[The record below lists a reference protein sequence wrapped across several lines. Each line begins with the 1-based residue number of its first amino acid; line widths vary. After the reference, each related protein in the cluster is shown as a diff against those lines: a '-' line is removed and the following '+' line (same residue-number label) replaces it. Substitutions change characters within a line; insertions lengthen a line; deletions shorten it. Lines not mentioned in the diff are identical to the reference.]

1 MEDECGGLTMSKP
14 KIAFNWASS
23 CGGCEIAIFEL
34 GTKLVDVSN
43 KVDIVF
49 WPAIF
54 DYKYSDLEAM
64 PDKSIDVTFFNGA
77 IQNSE
82 NEHMARLLRE
92 KSKLLVAFG
101 ACAHGGGIPA
111 LANTTTRDQIFTS
124 SYKDTLTTDNP
135 EKVFPQ
141 TRVQVKEGELTIPE
155 FYNTVKTLDQTVD
168 VDYYVPGCPPVG
180 EQVSKVID
188 QFVAGDLPPKGSVLG
203 ASQKSLCHECKRTK
217 TDRKISKLVRTF
229 QTVPDPEKCML
240 EQGIICM
247 GPATRGG
254 CAGVCLDANMP
265 CRGCY
270 GPLPNVVDQG
280 GKMLSALASIFDAE
294 SEEDIQKLADS
305 VPDPIGTFYRF
316 SLARSL
322 MRRTKQ

>member
-1 MEDECGGLTMSKP
+1 MTKP

-34 GTKLVDVSN
+34 GMKLVELTK

-49 WPAIF
+49 WPAVM

-64 PDKSIDVTFFNGA
+64 PDGDIDVAFMNGA

-82 NEHMARLLRE
+82 NEKVAKLLRA

-101 ACAHGGGIPA
+101 ACAYLGGIPS
-111 LANTTTRDQIFTS
+111 LANTVSRDQILAN
-124 SYKDTLTTDNP
+124 SYVETATTDNP
-135 EKVFPQ
+135 EKILPQ
-141 TRVQVKEGELTIPE
+141 AKVNVKEGELTIPE
-155 FYNTVKTLDQTVD
+155 FYNTVKTLDQVVD

-188 QFVAGDLPPKGSVLG
+188 QFVAGNNLPVKGAVLG
-203 ASQKSLCHECKRTK
+203 ASDKSLCHECKRLRQ
-217 TDRKISKLVRTF
+217 DRKISKIVRTYES
-229 QTVPDPEKCML
+229 VPDPQKCLL

-254 CAGVCLDANMP
+254 CGSICLDANMP

-270 GPLPNVVDQG
+270 GPLPKAIDQG
-280 GKMLSALASIFDAE
+280 GKMLSALSSIFDGQ
-294 SEEDIQKLADS
+294 SEEEIQKLAES
-305 VPDPIGTFYRF
+305 VKDPLGTFYRF
-316 SLARSL
+316 SLARSVL
-322 MRRTKQ
+322 RRTKP

>member
-1 MEDECGGLTMSKP
+1 MTKLKV
-14 KIAFNWASS
+14 AFNWASS

-34 GTKLVDVSN
+34 GTKLVDVAN
-43 KVDIVF
+43 KIEIVF
-49 WPAIF
+49 WPAVF

-64 PDKSIDVTFFNGA
+64 PDKSIDVAFFNGA

-82 NEHMARLLRE
+82 NEHVAKLLRG
-92 KSKLLVAFG
+92 KSEMLVAFG
-101 ACAHGGGIPA
+101 ACAYCGGIPA
-111 LANTTTRDQIFTS
+111 LANTTNRDQIFAS
-124 SYKDTLTTDNP
+124 SYMETPTTDNP

-141 TRVQVKEGELTIPE
+141 TNVQVAEGELTIPE

-180 EQVSKVID
+180 EQVSKVIN
-188 QFVAGDLPPKGSVLG
+188 QFIEGALPPKGAVLG
-203 ASQKSLCHECKRTK
+203 ASEKSLCHECKRVK
-217 TDRKISKLVRTF
+217 TDRKITKIVRTY
-229 QTVPDPEKCML
+229 QTIQDPEKCLL

-254 CAGVCLDANMP
+254 CGSICLDANMP

-270 GPLPNVVDQG
+270 GPLPNVIDQG
-280 GKMLSALASIFDAE
+280 AKMLSALSSLFDADT
-294 SEEDIQKLADS
+294 EEDIQKLADS
-305 VPDPIGTFYRF
+305 VVDPIGTFYRF

-322 MRRTKQ
+322 MRRTKP

>member
-1 MEDECGGLTMSKP
+1 MTKP

-34 GTKLVDVSN
+34 GTKLVDLAD
-43 KVDIVF
+43 KVDVVF

-54 DYKYSDLEAM
+54 DYKYTDLEAM

-82 NEHMARLLRE
+82 NEHVAKLLRA

-101 ACAHGGGIPA
+101 ACACGGGIPA
-111 LANTTTRDQIFTS
+111 LANTTNRDEIFAN
-124 SYKDTLTTDNP
+124 SYKETPSTDNP
-135 EKVFPQ
+135 EKVLPQ
-141 TRVQVKEGELTIPE
+141 SNVHVTEGDLTIPE
-155 FYNTVKTLDQTVD
+155 FYNTVKTLDQAVD

-180 EQVSKVID
+180 EQVSKVLS
-188 QFVAGDLPPKGSVLG
+188 QFVDGHLPPKGAVLG
-203 ASQKSLCHECKRTK
+203 ASEKSLCHECKRIK
-217 TDRKISKLVRTF
+217 TDRKITKLVRSYETI
-229 QTVPDPEKCML
+229 PDSEKCLL
-240 EQGIICM
+240 EQGILCM

-254 CAGVCLDANMP
+254 CGSICLDANMP

-270 GPLPNVVDQG
+270 GPLPNVIDQG
-280 GKMLSALASIFDAE
+280 GKMLSALASVFDAE
-294 SEEDIQKLADS
+294 DEEDIQKLADS

-316 SLARSL
+316 GLARSL
-322 MRRTKQ
+322 LRRTKK

>member
-1 MEDECGGLTMSKP
+1 MPKA

-34 GTKLVDVSN
+34 GTKLVELSN
-43 KVDIVF
+43 KADIVF

-54 DYKYSDLEAM
+54 DYKYTDLEAM

-82 NEHMARLLRE
+82 NEHLAKVLRE

-101 ACAHGGGIPA
+101 ACAYGGGIPA
-111 LANTTTRDQIFTS
+111 LANTTSRDKIFAS
-124 SYKDTLTTDNP
+124 SYKETPTTDNP
-135 EKVFPQ
+135 EKILPQ
-141 TRVQVKEGELTIPE
+141 PKFKVKEGEMEIPE

-168 VDYYVPGCPPVG
+168 VNYYVPGCPPVG

-188 QFVAGDLPPKGSVLG
+188 QFLGGDLPAKGSVLG
-203 ASQKSLCHECKRTK
+203 ASNKSLCHECKRIK
-217 TDRKISKLVRTF
+217 TDRKISKLVRIY
-229 QTVPDPEKCML
+229 QMNPDPQICML
-240 EQGIICM
+240 EQGIVCM

-254 CAGVCLDANMP
+254 CGSICLDANMP

-270 GPLPNVVDQG
+270 GALPNVVDQG
-280 GKMLSALASIFDAE
+280 AKMLSALSSIFDAE
-294 SEEDIQKLADS
+294 NEEEIQKLADS
-305 VPDPIGTFYRF
+305 VVDPIGTFYRF

-322 MRRTKQ
+322 MRRTIQ

>member
-1 MEDECGGLTMSKP
+1 MTKP

-34 GTKLVDVSN
+34 GTKLVDVAN

-54 DYKYSDLEAM
+54 DYKYTDLEAT
-64 PDKSIDVTFFNGA
+64 PDKGIDVTFFNGA

-82 NEHMARLLRE
+82 NEHLAKLLRS

-101 ACAHGGGIPA
+101 ACAQSGGIPA
-111 LANTTTRDQIFTS
+111 LANTTGRDQIFAS
-124 SYKDTLTTDNP
+124 SYKETPTTDNP
-135 EKVFPQ
+135 EKVLPQ
-141 TRVQVKEGELTIPE
+141 SKFQVKEGELTIPE

-180 EQVSKVID
+180 EQVSKVIS
-188 QFVAGDLPPKGSVLG
+188 QFIDGDLPPKGAVLG
-203 ASQKSLCHECKRTK
+203 ASDKSLCHECKRVK

-229 QTVPDPEKCML
+229 QTIPDPEKCLL

-254 CAGVCLDANMP
+254 CGNICLDANMP

-270 GPLPNVVDQG
+270 GALPNVIDQG

-294 SEEDIQKLADS
+294 SEEDIQKLVDS
-305 VPDPIGTFYRF
+305 VPDPLGTFYRF

-322 MRRTKQ
+322 LRRTKQ

>member
-1 MEDECGGLTMSKP
+1 MTKP
-14 KIAFNWASS
+14 KVAFNWASS

-34 GTKLVDVSN
+34 GTKLVDVAN
-43 KVDIVF
+43 KIDIVF
-49 WPAIF
+49 WPAVF

-64 PDKSIDVTFFNGA
+64 PDKSIDVAFFNGA

-82 NEHMARLLRE
+82 NEHVAKLLRA
-92 KSKLLVAFG
+92 KSKMLVAFG
-101 ACAHGGGIPA
+101 ACAYCGGIPA
-111 LANTTTRDQIFTS
+111 LANTTNRDQIFAS
-124 SYKDTLTTDNP
+124 SYLETATTDNT

-141 TRVQVKEGELTIPE
+141 SNVQVAEGELTIPE

-180 EQVSKVID
+180 EQVSKVIN
-188 QFVAGDLPPKGSVLG
+188 QFVEGGLPSRGAVLG
-203 ASQKSLCHECKRTK
+203 ASEKSLCHECKRVK
-217 TDRKISKLVRTF
+217 TDRKITKIVRTY
-229 QTVPDPEKCML
+229 QTIQDPEKCLL

-254 CAGVCLDANMP
+254 CGSICLDANMP

-270 GPLPNVVDQG
+270 GPLPNVIDQG
-280 GKMLSALASIFDAE
+280 GKMLSALSSVFDADT
-294 SEEDIQKLADS
+294 EEDIQKLADS
-305 VPDPIGTFYRF
+305 VVDPIGTFYRF

-322 MRRTKQ
+322 MRRTRP

>member
-1 MEDECGGLTMSKP
+1 MTNP

-23 CGGCEIAIFEL
+23 CGGCEIAILEL
-34 GTKLVDVSN
+34 GTKLVDLAK

-49 WPAIF
+49 WPAAM

-64 PDKSIDVTFFNGA
+64 PDGSIDVSFMNGA

-82 NEHMARLLRE
+82 NEHTAKVLRA

-101 ACAHGGGIPA
+101 TCAYLGGIPS
-111 LANTTTRDQIFTS
+111 LANTTNRDGVFAS
-124 SYKDTLTTDNP
+124 SYKETPTTDNP
-135 EKVFPQ
+135 EKTFPQ
-141 TRVQVKEGELTIPE
+141 TKTQMKEGELTIPE

-180 EQVSKVID
+180 EQVSKVISL
-188 QFVAGDLPPKGSVLG
+188 FVDGPLPPKGAVLG
-203 ASQKSLCHECKRTK
+203 ASDKSLCYECKRIRTE
-217 TDRKISKLVRTF
+217 RKIGKIVRTYE
-229 QTVPDPEKCML
+229 TIPDPQKCLL

-254 CAGVCLDANMP
+254 CGSICLDANAP

-270 GPLPNVVDQG
+270 GPLPKAIDQG
-280 GKMLSALASIFDAE
+280 GKMLSALSSIFDAQ
-294 SEEDIQKLADS
+294 SEEDIQKLVDS
-305 VPDPIGTFYRF
+305 VPDPLGTFYRF

-322 MRRTKQ
+322 LRRTKQ

>member
-1 MEDECGGLTMSKP
+1 MAKP

-34 GTKLVDVSN
+34 GTKLVDVSS

-54 DYKYSDLEAM
+54 DYKYSDLDAM

-77 IQNSE
+77 IQTSE
-82 NEHMARLLRE
+82 NEHLAKVFRD
-92 KSKLLVAFG
+92 KSKTLVAFG
-101 ACAHGGGIPA
+101 ACATGGGIPA
-111 LANTTTRDQIFTS
+111 LANTTSRDKIFAS
-124 SYKDTLTTDNP
+124 SFKETPTTDNP
-135 EKVFPQ
+135 ENVMPQ
-141 TRVQVKEGELTIPE
+141 TNFHVKEGELTIPE
-155 FYNTVKTLDQTVD
+155 FYNTVRTLDQTVD
-168 VDYYVPGCPPVG
+168 VDYYVPGCPPIG
-180 EQVSKVID
+180 DQVEKLIM
-188 QFVAGDLPPKGSVLG
+188 QFVNGDVPPKGAVLG
-203 ASQKSLCHECKRTK
+203 ASDKSLCHECKRIK
-217 TDRKISKLVRTF
+217 TDRKITKLVRTF
-229 QTVPDPEKCML
+229 QTIPDPEKCLL

-254 CAGVCLDANMP
+254 CGSICLDANQP

-270 GPLPNVVDQG
+270 GPLPNVIDQG
-280 GKMLSALASIFDAE
+280 GKMLSALSSIFDAE

-316 SLARSL
+316 GLARSL

>member
-1 MEDECGGLTMSKP
+1 V
-14 KIAFNWASS
+14 A
-23 CGGCEIAIFEL
+23 
-34 GTKLVDVSN
+34 N

-49 WPAIF
+49 WPAIL
-54 DYKYSDLEAM
+54 DYKYADLEAM
-64 PDKSIDVTFFNGA
+64 PENGIDVTFFNGA
-77 IQNSE
+77 IRNSE
-82 NEHMARLLRE
+82 NEHLAKMLRS

-101 ACAHGGGIPA
+101 SCAQGGGIPA
-111 LANTTTRDQIFTS
+111 LANTTGRDQIFAS
-124 SYKDTLTTDNP
+124 SYKETPTTDNP
-135 EKVFPQ
+135 EKILPQ
-141 TRVQVKEGELTIPE
+141 TKFQVKEGELTIPE

-180 EQVSKVID
+180 DQVSKVIS
-188 QFVAGDLPPKGSVLG
+188 QFVDGDLPPKGAVLG
-203 ASQKSLCHECKRTK
+203 ASGKSLCHECKRVK

-229 QTVPDPEKCML
+229 QTIPDPEKCLL

-254 CAGVCLDANMP
+254 CGSICLDANMP

-270 GPLPNVVDQG
+270 GPLPNVIDQG

-322 MRRTKQ
+322 LRRTKQ